1 MEKDLEEVLYTEEQI
16 DKKVTELAAQITK
29 DYEGKDPI
37 MICVLTGAVF
47 FFSDLFK
54 KTKFPVYPDFIICSS
69 YAGKKSTGNLTITK
83 DLKYNIEG
91 RHVIIVEDIVD
102 TGLTIYELRK
112 NLLERNPA
120 SLKICTLFNK
130 KVKKAHEIPLDYVGF
145 DLEDKFIVGY
155 GLDYNN
161 FYRNM
166 PIVGV
171 LKEEIYNKWRNLYL
185 IDVLKN

>member
-1 MEKDLEEVLYTEEQI
+1 MMEKDLSEVLYTEEQI
-16 DKKVTELAAQITK
+16 DKKVTELAEQITR

-69 YAGKKSTGNLTITK
+69 YEGKKSSGHLTITK

-91 RHVIIVEDIVD
+91 RHVIIVEDIID
-102 TGLTIYELRK
+102 TGLTIHMLRN
-112 NLLERNPA
+112 NLLARNPA

-130 KVKKAHEIPLDYVGF
+130 QVKKAYDVPLDYVGF
-145 DLEDKFIVGY
+145 DLVDKFIVGY

-161 FYRNM
+161 LYRNM

-171 LKEEIYNKWRNLYL
+171 LKEEIYTK
-185 IDVLKN
+185 